1 MARIIKDNKD
11 VIQSYMLTSA
21 RYDFSVYEKR
31 IMYRLV
37 ELAQEELQGKKMV
50 ELVGTSVETNMFGDK
65 DITMPVRAI
74 LANEEDKNYT
84 LAKKHSRQCQT
95 APSNRQRE
103 HLVS

>member
-74 LANEEDKNYT
+74 LANELLEQR
-84 LAKKHSRQCQT
+84 KKSAHAQ
-95 APSNRQRE
+95 A
-103 HLVS
+103 HL

>member
-37 ELAQEELQGKKMV
+37 ELAQCELQGKKMV

-65 DITMPVRAI
+65 DITMPVQIGRA
-74 LANEEDKNYT
+74 
-84 LAKKHSRQCQT
+84 H
-95 APSNRQRE
+95 
-103 HLVS
+103 V